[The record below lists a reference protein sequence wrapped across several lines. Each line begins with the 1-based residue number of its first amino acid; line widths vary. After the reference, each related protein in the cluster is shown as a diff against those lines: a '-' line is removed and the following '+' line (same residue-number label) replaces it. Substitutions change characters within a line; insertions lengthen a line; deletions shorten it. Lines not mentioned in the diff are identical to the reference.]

1 MQTLLLGTAQW
12 GLDYGVTN
20 LRGRLPDEELLQL
33 VEVAQSVGIDQ
44 LDTAPAYGDS
54 EARIGALSRDFR
66 LQTKVSAL
74 GLSEKEVVKSIDSS
88 LRILGQDSLWSVLIH
103 DWAMLEPRQRIRALK
118 VLSDLQT
125 AGTIE
130 RFGISVYEEA
140 DLDELVEAVAIIN
153 VIQLPVNALDQ
164 RLVNSDVLVALRNR
178 GVSIQARSI
187 FLQGV
192 MLDVNHA
199 ASHSNHPH
207 VRRFHEHCDSWSMTP
222 TAAGVN
228 FIKSLEWVDEV
239 VVGVANAAQ
248 LQEFARAWEAD
259 GIKADWVALASEDID
274 LLDPRRWAG
283 ASS

>member
-20 LRGRLPDEELLQL
+20 ARGRLPDEELLQL
-33 VEVAQSVGIDQ
+33 VEVAHTMGFYQ

-54 EARIGALSRDFR
+54 EARIGALSNDFQV
-66 LQTKVSAL
+66 QTKVSAL
-74 GLSEKEVVKSIDSS
+74 GLSEKEVVDSIDSS

-103 DWAMLEPRQRIRALK
+103 DWALLESRQRIRALK
-118 VLSDLQT
+118 VLSDLQA

-130 RFGISVYEEA
+130 RFGISVYEKA
-140 DLDELVEAVAIIN
+140 DFDELLEASATIN

-164 RLVNSDVLVALRNR
+164 RLMDSDALVALRR
-178 GVSIQARSI
+178 QGVSVQARSI

-199 ASHSNHPH
+199 SSHSNHPH

-228 FIKSLEWVDEV
+228 FIKSLDWVDEV
-239 VVGVANAAQ
+239 VVGFENAAQ
-248 LQEFARAWEAD
+248 LREFGTAWAQD
-259 GIKADWVALASEDID
+259 GIKADWVVLASEDID
-274 LLDPRRWAG
+274 LLDPRRWTG